1 MIGIN
6 SECGFDFKPWDEV
19 EDTEEKEEVQQQEIQ
34 IASTVQ
40 LSSARLF
47 MNEGQEATV
56 SVVGLPKGYELK
68 DLTAKVDDESIA
80 TYDLDTFTVKTKDKP
95 GTTQIVIQTKDGKHK
110 AYCAVTI
117 NEDFSVDFEGLPE
130 M

>member
-80 TYDLDTFTVKTKDKP
+80 TYDLDTFTVKTKYKP